1 MTKITSSPPLHYAA
15 LRGCLVVEVF
25 CLLQGCCKR
34 GAEGASAPQFL
45 AKQLTLSQPGG
56 QIMPT
61 TVIQAPPGFSDL
73 ATALYVF
80 CIPLASR
87 ELNT

>member
-1 MTKITSSPPLHYAA
+1 MYILQARRKWGAGGA
-15 LRGCLVVEVF
+15 L
-25 CLLQGCCKR
+25 
-34 GAEGASAPQFL
+34 APQFL

-73 ATALYVF
+73 AKAMKSV
-80 CIPLASR
+80 AD
-87 ELNT
+87 